1 MVSVARARRPPQTIE
16 ELLQDLADRVRVL
29 ETRRTFNLGGWVLK
43 ETTDGRVVLLNR
55 SRGVEYELT
64 GDDDL
69 PVP

>member
-1 MVSVARARRPPQTIE
+1 VVSVARARRPPQTIE

-69 PVP
+69 PAP

>member
-1 MVSVARARRPPQTIE
+1 M
-16 ELLQDLADRVRVL
+16 QDLADRVRVL

-69 PVP
+69 PAP